1 MNQER
6 FEFLA
11 KKLRS
16 REPAISAA
24 RLVLVHA
31 VSAADAV
38 RQTGIRQPSL
48 SRSVKA
54 FRDLDAEIQRHY
66 GPPKVGCD

>member
-11 KKLRS
+11 RKLRS

-38 RQTGIRQPSL
+38 RQTGISQPSL
-48 SRSVKA
+48 SRSVT
-54 FRDLDAEIQRHY
+54 DA
-66 GPPKVGCD
+66 GCDLGDGGCD